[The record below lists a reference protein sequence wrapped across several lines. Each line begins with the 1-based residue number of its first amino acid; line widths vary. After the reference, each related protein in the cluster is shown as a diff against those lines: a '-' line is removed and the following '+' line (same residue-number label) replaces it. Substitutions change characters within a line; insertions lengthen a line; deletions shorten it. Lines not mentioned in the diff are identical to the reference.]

1 MAFQI
6 PSSTLFHS
14 LLHSKHPIV
23 SSQKRNRYTHSL
35 KDTCRGT
42 WRSKVSKCKEERLW
56 FFYQKLLKY
65 KNCYDIKV
73 TIKGY
78 YFVVNS
84 DEIKLF
90 LLLNQYEIRLLLFE
104 ISRFNTLPMTSSSND
119 KTHMWANKSNYKK
132 YNKLFCCS
140 NDLFNYGPHFQIYIF
155 NDRNISRWCG
165 SNKSSNNVG
174 RYKSK
179 SSNKYWNR
187 LEEVSLPPPLRAL
200 FYLWTDTNKK

>member
-56 FFYQKLLKY
+56 FFYQKLFKY
-65 KNCYDIKV
+65 KNSYDIKV

-78 YFVVNS
+78 YLAVNS

-90 LLLNQYEIRLLLFE
+90 LSLNQTKSKQIVILRLLLFE
-104 ISRFNTLPMTSSSND
+104 ISSFNRLFMTSSSND
-119 KTHMWANKSNYKK
+119 KTHMRANKTNFKNMNNYFVVQMI
-132 YNKLFCCS
+132 NS
-140 NDLFNYGPHFQIYIF
+140 IYGPHF
-155 NDRNISRWCG
+155 
-165 SNKSSNNVG
+165 
-174 RYKSK
+174 
-179 SSNKYWNR
+179 
-187 LEEVSLPPPLRAL
+187 
-200 FYLWTDTNKK
+200 

>member
-56 FFYQKLLKY
+56 FFYQKLFKY
-65 KNCYDIKV
+65 KNSYDIKV

-90 LLLNQYEIRLLLFE
+90 LLLNQYQMSVGSIPYLYYGYYDLKYLGLIHCLWHHLQMIKLICEQ
-104 ISRFNTLPMTSSSND
+104 T
-119 KTHMWANKSNYKK
+119 KTNLK
-132 YNKLFCCS
+132 
-140 NDLFNYGPHFQIYIF
+140 
-155 NDRNISRWCG
+155 
-165 SNKSSNNVG
+165 V
-174 RYKSK
+174 
-179 SSNKYWNR
+179 
-187 LEEVSLPPPLRAL
+187 
-200 FYLWTDTNKK
+200 

>member
-56 FFYQKLLKY
+56 FFYQKLFKY
-65 KNCYDIKV
+65 KNSYDIKV

-78 YFVVNS
+78 YLVINT

-90 LLLNQYEIRLLLFE
+90 LLLNQYYGYYHLKYLGLIHCLWHHLQMIKLICEQTKAI
-104 ISRFNTLPMTSSSND
+104 IKNIT
-119 KTHMWANKSNYKK
+119 NYFVVQMI
-132 YNKLFCCS
+132 YS
-140 NDLFNYGPHFQIYIF
+140 IYGPHFQIYIF

>member
-6 PSSTLFHS
+6 PSWTLFHS

-56 FFYQKLLKY
+56 FFYQKLFKY
-65 KNCYDIKV
+65 KNSYDIKV

-90 LLLNQYEIRLLLFE
+90 LLLNQYQMSVLRLLLFE
-104 ISRFNTLPMTSSSND
+104 ISRFNTLPIISSSND
-119 KTHMWANKSNYKK
+119 KTHMWANKTNFRNMNNYFVAQMI
-132 YNKLFCCS
+132 NS
-140 NDLFNYGPHFQIYIF
+140 IYGPHF
-155 NDRNISRWCG
+155 
-165 SNKSSNNVG
+165 
-174 RYKSK
+174 
-179 SSNKYWNR
+179 
-187 LEEVSLPPPLRAL
+187 
-200 FYLWTDTNKK
+200 